1 MDDMNVQNAEQLVLE
16 NGDANSEIRRLLQ
29 MVEALT
35 QEVRQLSE
43 KVEALEQSPKQEKC
57 VLCPHISIRIPIHFP
72 ISLPW
77 GNITHKQ

>member
-1 MDDMNVQNAEQLVLE
+1 MDDMIAQKEERLVLE
-16 NGDANSEIRRLLQ
+16 NEDANSEIRRLLQ

-35 QEVRQLSE
+35 QEVQRLSE

-72 ISLPW
+72 ISIPF
-77 GNITHKQ
+77 GNTSNKR

>member
-1 MDDMNVQNAEQLVLE
+1 MDDMNDQKEEQLVLE
-16 NGDANSEIRRLLQ
+16 KDDSEIRKLLQ

-43 KVEALEQSPKQEKC
+43 KVEALEQSPKQKKC

-72 ISLPW
+72 ISIPFA
-77 GNITHKQ
+77 NKR